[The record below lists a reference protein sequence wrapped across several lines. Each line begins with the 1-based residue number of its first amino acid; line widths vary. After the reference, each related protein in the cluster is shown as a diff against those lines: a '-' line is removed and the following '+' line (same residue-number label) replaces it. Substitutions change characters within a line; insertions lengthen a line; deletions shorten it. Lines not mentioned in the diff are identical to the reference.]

1 MTYRQ
6 LTKEETEILLSQN
19 CFAENWENIRV
30 TDAFS
35 ARNIMNT
42 RFEGIVRLGNLT
54 RSLAID
60 EVTSVN
66 CGIYNSCLCNCDVG
80 DNVYITDVKRMS
92 NYKIEAG
99 VLISNVGS
107 MVVDRETTFGNG
119 TEIEV
124 LNEGGGRE
132 LPIFDRLS
140 SQIAYLAVIFRHDS
154 AFINKLLALIRSYCE
169 TKRSDKG
176 LVEEGTRIKDTT
188 AIRNVNIGS
197 FATISGS
204 GLLEEGTIKSRRE
217 APSSIGTG
225 VIARHFIVLSGSS
238 LDEDAII
245 DKSFVGQ
252 GVKIGKQFSAE
263 NCLFFANSE
272 AFHGEAVSLFAG
284 PYTVTHHKSTLLIA
298 CMTSFFN
305 AGSGSNQSNH
315 MYKLGPLHQGI
326 LDRGSKTGSFS
337 YLLLPGHIGPFSV
350 AVGKHYTNFDASDFP
365 FSYISE
371 EKGKSEL
378 IPAMNL
384 FTVGTRR
391 DIDKWPSRD
400 RRTDPDKLD
409 LITFELFNPYII
421 GKVLDAISLL
431 NDFGQKTDK
440 KTEYVNFKGLKLHRL
455 VLKTTRKYYEMAVKV
470 FIGQEVVKRLDGL
483 DSNNSFTEIKSLLS
497 ATESEGAGKW
507 MDISGLFVP
516 VTKIVE
522 LMTAVKSS
530 ELRSVE
536 EITAYLKR
544 IFDMYYKY
552 MWVWCSD
559 IILSMTGKKP
569 ENLDKNEL
577 INIIT
582 DWKTNA
588 AKLNNMIVKDAE
600 KEFDQ
605 GSRIGYG
612 LDADEKIK
620 NADFVAVRG
629 NYENN
634 KFVIALNKESQEII
648 LKADNLISLIENMK

>member
-6 LTKEETEILLSQN
+6 LTKDETEILQSQG
-19 CFAENWENIRV
+19 CIAENWGNIRV
-30 TDAFS
+30 TDTFS

-42 RFEGIVRLGNLT
+42 RFEGIVGLGGL
-54 RSLAID
+54 SGSVAID

-66 CGIYNSCLCNCDVG
+66 CGIYNSCLCNCEVG
-80 DNVYITDVKRMS
+80 DNVYISDVKRIS
-92 NYKIEAG
+92 SYKIEAG
-99 VLISNVGS
+99 VLISNAGS
-107 MVVDRETTFGNG
+107 ITVDRKTTFGNG

-140 SQIAYLAVIFRHDS
+140 SQIAYLAVIFRHDD
-154 AFINKLLALIRSYCE
+154 AFIKKLFALIKSYCE
-169 TKRSDKG
+169 TRRSDKG
-176 LVEEGTRIKDTT
+176 LIEEGARIVDTT
-188 AIRNVNIGS
+188 AIHNVNIGS

-204 GLLEEGTIKSRRE
+204 GLLEEGTIRSRRE
-217 APSSIGTG
+217 APSFIGTG
-225 VIARHFIVLSGSS
+225 VIARRFIVLSGSI
-238 LDEDAII
+238 LDEGAII

-263 NCLFFANSE
+263 NSLFFANSE

-337 YLLLPGHIGPFSV
+337 YLLLPGRIGPFSV
-350 AVGKHYTNFDASDFP
+350 VVGKHYSNFDASEFP

-391 DIDKWPSRD
+391 DVDKWPSRD

-409 LITFELFNPYII
+409 LITFELFNPYIV
-421 GKVLDAISLL
+421 GKILNAISLL

-440 KTEYVNFKGLKLHRL
+440 KTDYIHYKGLSLHRL

-470 FIGQEVVKRLDGL
+470 FIGQEVVKRLDGI
-483 DSNNSFTEIKSLLS
+483 DGNNSLPEIKRMLS

-507 MDISGLFVP
+507 TDISGLFAP
-516 VTKIVE
+516 AAKIDE

-530 ELRSVE
+530 KLKSVE
-536 EITAYLKR
+536 EIAVYLTGL
-544 IFDMYYKY
+544 FNMYYEY
-552 MWVWCSD
+552 TWVWCSD

-569 ENLDKNEL
+569 EYLDPDEL
-577 INIIT
+577 VNIIT

-588 AKLNNMIVKDAE
+588 TKLNNMIVKDAE

-612 LDADEKIK
+612 LDADDKIK
-620 NADFVAVRG
+620 DEDFEAVRG

-634 KFVIALNKESQEII
+634 KFVIALNTESQEISE
-648 LKADNLISLIENMK
+648 KADRLISIFEKF